1 MTDEIKILLALQQIG
16 NVMELVKG
24 NNWEIFF
31 SRQLIPARYE
41 LRRQLT
47 CLQHSAKLNSDA

>member
-1 MTDEIKILLALQQIG
+1 MTDEIKILLALQQID
-16 NVMELVKG
+16 NVMKLVKG

-31 SRQLIPARYE
+31 SRQFIPVRYE

-47 CLQHSAKLNSDA
+47 CLRHSAKIKE

>member
-1 MTDEIKILLALQQIG
+1 MTDEIKILLALQQID

-31 SRQLIPARYE
+31 SRQLIPAHYE

-47 CLQHSAKLNSDA
+47 CLQHSAKIKE

>member
-1 MTDEIKILLALQQIG
+1 MTDEMKILLALEQID

-31 SRQLIPARYE
+31 SRHLIPTHCE

-47 CLQHSAKLNSDA
+47 CLQHSAKIKE

>member
-1 MTDEIKILLALQQIG
+1 MTDEIKILLALQQID

-47 CLQHSAKLNSDA
+47 CLQHSAKIKE

>member
-1 MTDEIKILLALQQIG
+1 MTDETKILLALQQID

-31 SRQLIPARYE
+31 SRQLLPAHYE

-47 CLQHSAKLNSDA
+47 CLQHSAKIKE

>member
-1 MTDEIKILLALQQIG
+1 MTDEIKILLALQQID

-31 SRQLIPARYE
+31 SRQLIPTRYE

-47 CLQHSAKLNSDA
+47 CLQHSAKIKE